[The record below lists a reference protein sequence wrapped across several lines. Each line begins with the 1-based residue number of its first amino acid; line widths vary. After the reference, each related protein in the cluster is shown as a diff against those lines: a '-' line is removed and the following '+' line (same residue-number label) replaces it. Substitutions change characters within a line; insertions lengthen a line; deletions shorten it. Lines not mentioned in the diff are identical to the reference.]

1 MRKFLLISAIV
12 VLSLILLVFGT
23 DLVLLNVNHKK
34 NVEAWQGIGEP
45 TIIYDQH
52 EYEDIKYGAGNIA
65 KNGCGPCSI
74 YNILYLDD
82 RYVALP
88 DIIKNIYMFG
98 NIGLGLAGARPSA
111 VIDVLKQ
118 YGYEVRYYFDTKK
131 FEDLAKSS
139 RYVIYL
145 YVGKTK
151 SGTVG
156 HYQLMTDYNEEIG
169 DYQLYSPYYRTIM
182 QNLLD
187 YSKCCFVKMLIT
199 VN

>member
-34 NVEAWQGIGEP
+34 NVEAWQGRGEP

-52 EYEDIKYGAGNIA
+52 EYEDIEYGAGNIA

-88 DIIKNIYMFG
+88 DIIKKIYMFG
-98 NIGLGLAGARPSA
+98 NIGFGLAGARPSA

-131 FEDLAKSS
+131 FDDLAKNS

-151 SGTVG
+151 SGMVG
-156 HYQLMTDYNEEIG
+156 HYQLMTDYNEETG
-169 DYQLYSPYYRTIM
+169 DYQLYSPYYRTTM

-187 YSKCCFVKMLIT
+187 YSKGCFVKMLIT